1 MMGETGFWKTVELES
16 PFQGTGTD
24 PSRKISSSGKEESS
38 HNLCVWGGVCLWL
51 ASKCDV
57 TLRLSASCSTT
68 AQRDNSIHIVL
79 DEEDLLLHLITM
91 IIQYPEVYMLSLM
104 L

>member
-38 HNLCVWGGVCLWL
+38 HNLCGGGGMSMVGIQMRCYTEIICL
-51 ASKCDV
+51 
-57 TLRLSASCSTT
+57 
-68 AQRDNSIHIVL
+68 VL
-79 DEEDLLLHLITM
+79 HHCPAREFD
-91 IIQYPEVYMLSLM
+91 S
-104 L
+104 